1 MRAFHRLTR
10 MPFLLAAACLV
21 IGSRPA
27 RAGENERADSHAE
40 RDATLPAQPAP
51 GAHARQSLRQWLD
64 ALAFAESGNRA
75 WIVHRDRDGR
85 DYYGCLQF
93 RETTFRYFVDKF
105 ELAPDAEDAEVM
117 ELIYD
122 CAFQKRVAAR
132 MIRENPGN
140 WRHWRNTV
148 QRIGLPPGSTAAPEP
163 ATAAPSGHPPEVDNR
178 KPSTIR

>member
-1 MRAFHRLTR
+1 MRAFHRFTR
-10 MPFLLAAACLV
+10 MPLILAAACLL

-27 RAGENERADSHAE
+27 RAGETDE
-40 RDATLPAQPAP
+40 RDATPPAQPVS
-51 GAHARQSLRQWLD
+51 GVHARQSLRQWLD

-105 ELAPDAEDAEVM
+105 DLAPDAEDAEVM

-132 MIRENPGN
+132 MICENPRN

-148 QRIGLPPGSTAAPEP
+148 QRIGLPPVSD
-163 ATAAPSGHPPEVDNR
+163 PPLEVDNR
-178 KPSTIR
+178 KPTTIR